1 MSRRTSKR
9 RDRPAGDAPVL
20 IYGFHA
26 AAAALANPARRIG
39 RIMATRNAAARI
51 AEECGALDR
60 EPEIV
65 LPRALDALLPRD
77 AVHQGVLIEAE
88 PLAVATLADIEPAA
102 KRPLI
107 VLDKVTDPRNVGAVL
122 RAAAAFGASH
132 LIMTRRNRPPES
144 GVLAKAASGGLE
156 HVGLVEVPNLS
167 RALGELADRGVYIA
181 GLDSDGDEAFEGL
194 EVDGP
199 LALALGAEGEGL
211 RALTRRHCDGIYR
224 LTVPG
229 PIRSLNVSTAA
240 AVALHALATSTG
252 RDP

>member
-1 MSRRTSKR
+1 MSRRTPKH
-9 RDRPAGDAPVL
+9 RDRPAVDAPVP

-26 AAAALANPARRIG
+26 ARSALANPARRIG

-51 AEECGALDR
+51 EAECGALGR

-65 LPRALDALLPRD
+65 PPRALDALLPRD
-77 AVHQGVLIEAE
+77 AVHQGVLVEAA

-102 KRPLI
+102 KAPLVI
-107 VLDKVTDPRNVGAVL
+107 LDKVTDPRNVGAVL

-156 HVGLVEVPNLS
+156 HVGLVEVPNLA
-167 RALGELADRGVYIA
+167 RALADLAERPVFIA
-181 GLDSDGDEAFEGL
+181 GLDSDGDEAL
-194 EVDGP
+194 ESLTVDGP
-199 LALALGAEGEGL
+199 IALVLGAEGEGM
-211 RALTRRHCDGIYR
+211 RALTRRHCDGVYR

-240 AVALHALATSTG
+240 AVALHALTVS
-252 RDP
+252 RSD